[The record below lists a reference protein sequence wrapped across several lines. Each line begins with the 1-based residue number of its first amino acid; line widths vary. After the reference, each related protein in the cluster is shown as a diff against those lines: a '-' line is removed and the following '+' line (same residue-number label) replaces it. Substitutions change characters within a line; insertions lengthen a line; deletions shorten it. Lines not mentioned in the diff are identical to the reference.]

1 MFSSLGSMTVSSH
14 LPMDLTDLIRGEGEW
29 TNMQDVIR
37 KTFKITFLHL
47 EKQQEQIDKL
57 IGVTST
63 LKDALSTKMTEK
75 EVEILLSKHDR
86 VSNKTSNEFTAIF
99 NQQLCDLKADIERK
113 ASVRYVDDSLR
124 RKVDKSEVLMKTAQ
138 GIANSSSHT
147 NSLQSVNSD
156 LMKLNGDYV
165 GMKIKIENIE
175 KNAADYKEQLK
186 SLASSS
192 ELLGIQNQLNQVFQL
207 VQQCPKK
214 EEIVRLYDKKID
226 RKDVEKL
233 LHEKAEKTIVSSAL
247 NHLETVVTNQE
258 KNIASLRFKLHD
270 ITVSGSNENNP
281 INSPSPVARNSNRN
295 LNSKHQNSDLS
306 DGLYKLDGVNQNEY
320 SYNTMDLRLKD
331 GRDEAVINSL
341 TQKVTQISRDLQRI
355 RSETKVNADR
365 ICSVETAVD
374 TVVS

>member
-1 MFSSLGSMTVSSH
+1 
-14 LPMDLTDLIRGEGEW
+14 
-29 TNMQDVIR
+29 
-37 KTFKITFLHL
+37 
-47 EKQQEQIDKL
+47 
-57 IGVTST
+57 
-63 LKDALSTKMTEK
+63 MTEK
-75 EVEILLSKHDR
+75 EVETLLSKHDR
-86 VSNKTSNEFTAIF
+86 VSNKTSNEFTAVL
-99 NQQLCDLKADIERK
+99 NQQICDIKADIERK

-124 RKVDKSEVLMKTAQ
+124 RKIDKSEVLMKTAQ
-138 GIANSSSHT
+138 GIASSSSHT

-233 LHEKAEKTIVSSAL
+233 LHEKAEKTVVSSAL

-270 ITVSGSNENNP
+270 ITLSGSNENNP
-281 INSPSPVARNSNRN
+281 INSPGVRNSN
-295 LNSKHQNSDLS
+295 LSSKRQSSNLS

-320 SYNTMDLRLKD
+320 LSNTMDLRLKD
-331 GRDEAVINSL
+331 GRDEAIINSL

-355 RSETKVNADR
+355 RSETKANADR

-374 TVVS
+374 TVLSQTNTEGLHAGNIICNSTILHFTQDHIVTSIIPLHYFL